1 MRAACACHDGPVP
14 LLAGTFRLTV
24 THPTANSSRMSVNK
38 VILIGHLGQNPEVKY
53 TPSGAAVANFSVATN
68 ESWQD
73 KSGQRQEKT
82 EWHRVVVWGKTAE
95 NCGQYLSKGR
105 QVYLEG
111 RLQTRQWQDKDG
123 QTKYTTEVQ
132 AQTVQFLGGAGA
144 GAGASQGDRSSMD
157 RPMRDQSSSY
167 GNGMPQMGMQSS
179 NNGGHNNNSF
189 NSGSLHPMNNESS
202 FTEDD
207 IPF

>member
-1 MRAACACHDGPVP
+1 
-14 LLAGTFRLTV
+14 
-24 THPTANSSRMSVNK
+24 MSVNK
-38 VILIGHLGQNPEVKY
+38 VILVGRLGQTPEVKY

-68 ESWQD
+68 ETWVD
-73 KSGQRQEKT
+73 KSGQKQERT

-95 NCGQYLSKGR
+95 LCQQYLSKGR

-111 RLQTRQWQDKDG
+111 KLQTRQWQDKDG

-132 AQTVQFLGGAGA
+132 AQTVQFLGGASGERGASRGDSMGADASYGGMGGGMNA
-144 GAGASQGDRSSMD
+144 GAGSFGQDAGFGGPAMGGRSSLNAE
-157 RPMRDQSSSY
+157 P
-167 GNGMPQMGMQSS
+167 
-179 NNGGHNNNSF
+179 
-189 NSGSLHPMNNESS
+189 S